1 MPAHYLDHAAT
12 TPMRA
17 AAREAYVQELTRV
30 GNPSALHTSGRAARS
45 VVESARERV
54 AAALSAHPTE
64 LLWTSGGTESNNMAL
79 KGLFWARNASDPRR
93 DRIVISAV
101 EHPAGMA
108 PARWL
113 EAEHGATVVVL
124 PVDEQGL
131 VDMDALRAEV
141 AAHHESIALI
151 SVMWA
156 NSEVGA
162 VQPVHEVV
170 RAAAEHRIPVH
181 SDAVQAIGDVP
192 VNFAESGLASMSV
205 SAHKCGGPVGIGVLL
220 VRRDVRMT
228 PLTHGGGQERKIRS
242 GTLNAAGAHA
252 AAVAIEE
259 AVATMDAEAK
269 RLRALQRQLI
279 DRIQASV
286 SDGQLSGPEPGERRL
301 PGNVHFVF
309 PGGAAEAMMFVLDSH
324 GVEASNGSACTAGVA
339 QPSHVL
345 MAMGRSE
352 RDASSTMR
360 FSMGHTTTQA
370 DIDALVAVLPD
381 AVARAR
387 KVVGTSDAQGQ

>member
-12 TPMRA
+12 TPMRES
-17 AAREAYVQELTRV
+17 ARNAYVEQMSHV
-30 GNPSALHTSGRAARS
+30 GNPSALHTSGRAARA
-45 VVESARERV
+45 VVEEARERA
-54 AAALSAHPTE
+54 AAALGAHPTE
-64 LLWTSGGTESNNMAL
+64 LLWTSGGTEANNMAL

-93 DRIVISAV
+93 QRIVISAI
-101 EHPAGMA
+101 EHPAGMD

-124 PVDEQGL
+124 PVDAQGL
-131 VDMDALRAEV
+131 VDLESLRAEV
-141 AAHHESIALI
+141 SAHHDEIALV

-156 NSEVGA
+156 NSEMGA
-162 VQPVHEVV
+162 VQPVHEIV
-170 RAAAEHRIPVH
+170 RVAAEYNIPVH
-181 SDAVQAIGDVP
+181 SDAVQAVGHVP
-192 VNFAESGLASMSV
+192 VNFADSGLASMSV
-205 SAHKCGGPVGIGVLL
+205 SAHKCGGPVGVGVL
-220 VRRDVRMT
+220 VARRDLNMT

-242 GTLNAAGAHA
+242 GTLNAAGAYA
-252 AAVAIEE
+252 SAVAIEE
-259 AVATMDAEAK
+259 SVATLDAEAG
-269 RLRALQRQLI
+269 RLRGLQRQLI
-279 DRIQASV
+279 ERIREAIP
-286 SDGQLSGPEPGERRL
+286 DGHLSGPEPGEQRL

-352 RDASSTMR
+352 RDATSTMR

-387 KVVGTSDAQGQ
+387 KVVST